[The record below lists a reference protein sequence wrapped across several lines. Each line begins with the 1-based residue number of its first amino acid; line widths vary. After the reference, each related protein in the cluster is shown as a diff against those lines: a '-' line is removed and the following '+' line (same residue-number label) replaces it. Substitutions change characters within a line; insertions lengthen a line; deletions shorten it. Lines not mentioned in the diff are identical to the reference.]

1 MTFREYLDYQWQDLL
16 LYTMQ
21 HVQVVLISVGI
32 GAVISILLGALVYD
46 RPVARQIVLTVTA
59 TMLTIPSFALFG
71 LLIPLLGLGVL
82 PTITALTLYAIFPI
96 LRNVVTGLQSVPA
109 EVEEAARGMG
119 LSARRRMF
127 VVRVPL
133 AWPVLLNGVRIAT
146 ILCVA
151 IAAIAAAVNGPG
163 LGQPI
168 FEGLARI
175 GGANSLNATLAGVIG
190 VMLVALLLDL
200 LFLLI
205 ARLTTPRGIRD

>member
-16 LYTMQ
+16 LYTFQ
-21 HVQVVLISVGI
+21 HIQIVLISVGI
-32 GAVISILLGALVYD
+32 GAVISVLIGLLIYD
-46 RPVARQIVLTVTA
+46 RPVARQVVLTVTA
-59 TMLTIPSFALFG
+59 TMLTIPSLALFG
-71 LLIPLLGLGVL
+71 LLIPILGLGVA
-82 PTITALTLYAIFPI
+82 PTIAALTAYAVFPI

-127 VVRVPL
+127 VVRVPM
-133 AWPVLLNGVRIAT
+133 AWPVLLNGVRVAT

-175 GGANSLNATLAGVIG
+175 GGANSLNATLTGVIG

-200 LFLLI
+200 LFVLI
-205 ARLTTPRGIRD
+205 SRLTTSRGIRD